1 MDLFRFIDSKD
12 IREHLRQIGYSFTAP
27 EAAFLVWQCRSVTL
41 KEKIAAWREISRTI
55 SDCSMGER
63 LNMDEMPS
71 IHEFLEQ
78 YITLIERLLANFYCE
93 EHAVYSYS
101 GSYQDGSDFAEE
113 YNRLYPDIVSCVA
126 GFLNDEFVPFV
137 PKAAHMIEDYLQT
150 LAKRTCKSLPPY
162 PVSLHTYHNFEI
174 GSIRFKKR
182 SLTSPGES
190 ITLILNDRLEPVEI
204 DAFGQFLTKEEENLL
219 LTFQGMWFAFPTPFK
234 RGDIVFPC
242 AKSSHIFYFQHGN
255 AAGNQPLPP
264 DGLFVLDSLPTWG
277 SEEMRQNGFAPDGGK
292 VKNSDRWLRN
302 LTKNGD
308 TSDLS
313 FSAYYICNKRIIKE
327 HIGNYLLLERYD
339 GPLFGQHRLLGA
351 VSGLLTGKI
360 EPDTFFDL
368 FQAIQAE
375 EQWKDTTALREELC
389 LLPETARL
397 FHPTFEKH
405 PFARD
410 PQQPEK

>member
-27 EAAFLVWQCRSVTL
+27 EAAFLVWQCRSTTL
-41 KEKIAAWREISRTI
+41 KEKIAAWREIIETMP
-55 SDCSMGER
+55 DCSMAER
-63 LNMDEMPS
+63 MNMNAIPS
-71 IHEFLEQ
+71 VHKFLEQ
-78 YITLIERLLANFYCE
+78 YIALMKRLLANFYCE

-101 GSYQDGSDFAEE
+101 GSYRDGSDFSEKYE
-113 YNRLYPDIVSCVA
+113 RLYPDVTSCVA
-126 GFLNDEFVPFV
+126 GLLNDEVIPWAPEAEHAV
-137 PKAAHMIEDYLQT
+137 EDYLQT
-150 LAKRTCKSLPPY
+150 IENRECKSLPPY
-162 PVSLHTYHNFEI
+162 PVSLFEI
-174 GSIRFKKR
+174 ASIRLKKR
-182 SLTSPGES
+182 SLTSPVDC
-190 ITLILNDRLEPVEI
+190 IALILNDRLEPVEI
-204 DAFGQFLTKEEENLL
+204 DAFGHVLTEEEENLL

-242 AKSSHIFYFQHGN
+242 SERKHTFYSQHGN
-255 AAGNQPLPP
+255 AAGSQPLPP

-327 HIGNYLLLERYD
+327 HIDNYLLLERYD
-339 GPLFGQHRLLGA
+339 GPLFGQHRLLSA

-368 FQAIQAE
+368 SQAIQAE
-375 EQWKDTTALREELC
+375 EQWKDATALREELC

-397 FHPTFEKH
+397 LNPTFEKH
-405 PFARD
+405 PSARD
-410 PQQPEK
+410 PWQPEK